1 MTDKPQQA
9 ILAMG
14 TKGYFD
20 LASGAEGRVPS
31 GPAHVLAEGESP
43 VDPRRVVEGS
53 SRQAKLIAD
62 AT

>member
-1 MTDKPQQA
+1 
-9 ILAMG
+9 MG